1 MKKLLLLSL
10 ILISIIFFANVSNYK
25 NMQAEEETPEMVLY
39 DEVLEYDDNG
49 KLVSKKEN
57 VLEEEPTNPGPTC
70 INDTCS
76 ASLRI

>member
-25 NMQAEEETPEMVLY
+25 NMQAEEDTPEMVLY
-39 DEVLEYDDNG
+39 DEVLEYDNG
-49 KLVSKKEN
+49 KLISRKEN
-57 VLEEEPTNPGPTC
+57 VLEEEPSNPGPTC